1 MCLHRTTVVPGLDGL
16 RRPLPLSRAL
26 REPLPPRPAGEVQGL
41 GARARLVARASGR
54 ADARLPARL
63 QRAAEDPDLGLR
75 AILALPSLRVAGV
88 GLLRHLAA
96 VLVSEPAREPEP
108 DSEGALPAP
117 ARSALD
123 GGDPARRLC
132 GDGRD
137 RDRAQPRLSARLA
150 RDGLALAACRRADRR
165 LRCGSLACRGV

>member
-1 MCLHRTTVVPGLDGL
+1 MCLHRTTVVPGRDGL

-26 REPLPPRPAGEVQGL
+26 REPLSPRPAGEVQGL
-41 GARARLVARASGR
+41 RARARLVARASGR

-75 AILALPSLRVAGV
+75 ALLALPALRVAGV

-96 VLVSEPAREPEP
+96 IVVAKPAREREP
-108 DSEGALPAP
+108 DPEGALPAP

-132 GDGRD
+132 G
-137 RDRAQPRLSARLA
+137 
-150 RDGLALAACRRADRR
+150 
-165 LRCGSLACRGV
+165 